1 MSITFK
7 KFQGSA
13 ALSQETAA
21 YDTTV
26 LFNGKVI
33 GACRNDGN
41 GGEGFFREDRTVD
54 PALIKQAEAWAR
66 TQHYTELDGSV
77 AKGPQGEPMFMGSV
91 AEYCDYLAEETI
103 SHKQMVS
110 QIKRQLKKSILISDP
125 ARDGDIFALKGTY
138 TEALKPAIE
147 KRYPGVTI
155 LNAVPIEQAVLLF
168 NQQEDRLRK
177 AQAAKVAADQAA
189 LEQALNASTAE
200 ATPRK
205 PRNKV

>member
-26 LFNGKVI
+26 LFNGKAI
-33 GACRNDGN
+33 GTCRNDGN

-77 AKGPQGEPMFMGSV
+77 AKGPQGEPMFMGGI

-110 QIKRQLKKSILISDP
+110 RIRRQLKKGILISDP
-125 ARDGDIFALKGTY
+125 ARNGDIFQLSGTY

-155 LNAVPIEQAVLLF
+155 LNAVPIEQSVLLF
-168 NQQEDRLRK
+168 KQQEVRLRK
-177 AQAAKVAADQAA
+177 AQAAKAAADQAA
-189 LEQALNASTAE
+189 LEQALNSSPAQASS
-200 ATPRK
+200 K
-205 PRNKV
+205 PRRKI